1 MSKKKRI
8 YLDFINDIKDE
19 IQNIEEFAGSLSYE
33 DFIRDKKTL
42 RAVIRCFEVIGE
54 AVKNI
59 PTEIREEY
67 PDIPWKD
74 MAGMRDKLIHEY
86 FGIDYEI
93 LWKTI
98 KHIIPEIKPLLKI
111 AGWLE
116 EQNLT

>member
-19 IQNIEEFAGSLSYE
+19 IQNIEEYVDSLSYE
-33 DFIRDKKTL
+33 DFIRDGKTL
-42 RAVIRCFEVIGE
+42 RAVIKCFEIIGE

-59 PTEIREEY
+59 PTEIREKY

-93 LWKTI
+93 LWQTI
-98 KHIIPEIKPLLKI
+98 KFRIPEIKPLFVLLSKQ
-111 AGWLE
+111 AGKE
-116 EQNLT
+116 